1 MGICI
6 GADVMHILNAV
17 GFARQLVRQA
27 DSHKGDAGRA
37 LLIGGAPTMAGALV
51 LAGQAALYSG
61 AGYTLLLMM
70 DAASVHFVSSQPELM
85 VHDAARPHPALAIA
99 HMCPDAVAI
108 GPGLGCS
115 PQARQWVQAALA
127 WSGPVVLDA
136 DAINLLAADGFLLR
150 ALRARTAPT
159 TITPHPGEA
168 ARLLACS
175 VAEVQS
181 DRAGA
186 IDRLVAHT
194 GCTVVLKGHGTLIGS
209 PGRAT
214 EQCMSGNPGMAVGGM
229 GDVLTGCLIALAAQG
244 VRAGLDLWQATC
256 LAVHVHALAADELV
270 DAGVGPIGL
279 TPSEVAVRIR
289 HVVNAA
295 VAPCEG

>member
-1 MGICI
+1 
-6 GADVMHILNAV
+6 MHILNAV

-27 DSHKGDAGRA
+27 DAHKGDAGRA

-61 AGYTLLLMM
+61 AGYTLLMM
-70 DAASVHFVSSQPELM
+70 LDSGSAHLVAFQPELM
-85 VHDAARPHPALAIA
+85 VHDAAHTDPARAITY
-99 HMCPDAVAI
+99 MRPDAVAI
-108 GPGLGCS
+108 GPGLGRS
-115 PQARQWVQAALA
+115 PQALQCVQAALS

-136 DAINLLAADGFLLR
+136 DAINLVAENGFLLR
-150 ALRARTAPT
+150 ALRSRKHAT
-159 TITPHPGEA
+159 TLTPHPGEA

-175 VAEVQS
+175 AAEVQA

-186 IDRLVAHT
+186 INRLVAHT
-194 GCTVVLKGHGTLIGS
+194 GCTVVLKGHITLIGS

-214 EQCMSGNPGMAVGGM
+214 EQCMNGNPGMAVAGM

-256 LAVHVHALAADELV
+256 LAVQVHALAADALV

-279 TPSEVAVRIR
+279 TPGEVAVSIR
-289 HVVNAA
+289 RVVNAA
-295 VAPCEG
+295 AAPAMPKTVTG

>member
-1 MGICI
+1 
-6 GADVMHILNAV
+6 MHILNAV

-27 DSHKGDAGRA
+27 DAHKGDSGRV

-61 AGYTLLLMM
+61 AGYTLLMM
-70 DAASVHFVSSQPELM
+70 LDSDSAHLVSSQPELM
-85 VHDAARPHPALAIA
+85 VHDAACLQPALAIA
-99 HMCPDAVAI
+99 HMRPDAVAI

-115 PQARQWVQAALA
+115 HLALQWVQAALC

-136 DAINLLAADGFLLR
+136 DAINLVAENKFLLSV
-150 ALRARTAPT
+150 LRERKHAT
-159 TITPHPGEA
+159 TLTPHPGEA

-175 VAEVQS
+175 AADVQS

-186 IDRLVAHT
+186 IGRLVAHS
-194 GCTVVLKGHGTLIGS
+194 GCTVVLKGRGTLIGS

-214 EQCMSGNPGMAVGGM
+214 EQCMNGNPGMAVAGM

-256 LAVHVHALAADELV
+256 LAVQVHALAADELV
-270 DAGVGPIGL
+270 GAGVGPIGL
-279 TPSEVAVRIR
+279 TPGEVAVRIR
-289 HVVNAA
+289 RVVNVAA
-295 VAPCEG
+295 AACQP